1 MNTTIYYFS
10 ATGNSLM
17 VAKDLSEQLTDS
29 KIVQIS
35 KKNMSISKDTK
46 SDKIGFVFPVYN
58 FGIPVMVK
66 NFIENLQLSKH
77 TYIFTIATCGGMI
90 GAALDQMK
98 KILNKKGIKL
108 AASFSVFM
116 PGSDQLMFQTVSEEE
131 QNKLFKNEK
140 EQVYTIASAIKNG
153 QYVEYKTNAIMSP
166 VYNLLY
172 TATFRPKAMG
182 KNFWT
187 DEKCIGCGLCS
198 KVCPASNIVMY
209 EGKPKWDNQCESC
222 LACMQWCP
230 QKSIQ
235 YKKATVKKGRYHHP
249 DIKVNDLIQK
259 S

>member
-35 KKNMSISKDTK
+35 KKNMSIFKDAK

-77 TYIFTIATCGGMI
+77 TYIFAIATCGGMI

-98 KILNKKGIKL
+98 KILNKKDIKL

-116 PGSDQLMFQTVSEEE
+116 PGSDQLMFQTISEEE

-140 EQVYTIASAIKNG
+140 DQVCTIASAIKNV
-153 QYVEYKTNAIMSP
+153 QYVEYKTNAIMSSF
-166 VYNLLY
+166 YNLLY

-198 KVCPASNIVMY
+198 KVCPANNIVMY

-249 DIKVNDLIQK
+249 GIKVNDLIQK
-259 S
+259 